1 MGRFAKVTS
10 IVVMASSMGW
20 MATAA
25 MAVPNGPAD
34 KATIMHCGCN
44 AAGNGMQYT
53 EIAVN
58 SKSRGHDA
66 HVAGSIDS
74 CFDGVETYTDV
85 IRTGNDCQ
93 LSGPPLGDPIDQCV
107 DPIPVTGDD
116 CGELP
121 IQ

>member
-1 MGRFAKVTS
+1 MRHFAKVTS
-10 IVVMASSMGW
+10 LIALASSMGW
-20 MATAA
+20 AATAA
-25 MAVPNGPAD
+25 MAVPNGPAGQ
-34 KATIMHCGCN
+34 AAIMHCGCN

-53 EIAVN
+53 EITVN

-66 HVAGSIDS
+66 HVAGTIDS

-85 IRTGNDCQ
+85 IRMGNDCQ
-93 LSGPPLGDPIDQCV
+93 LSGPPLGDPIESCV
-107 DPIPVTGDD
+107 DPVPVTGDD